1 MANTTGRRITLA
13 SALCIAH
20 WLLPSHAGAA
30 PTLLEFRGICD
41 ASAAVALD
49 ENRIIVGDDEL
60 PVLSI
65 YRLDTQER
73 LAALPLDRPGESDI
87 EAATVVADRIV
98 WLTSHGRNKAGTPQP
113 KRAQLFPSHRLTA
126 AGWTAVPQTPF
137 TGLFAAINARKD
149 KDAAFTPL
157 NDAIG
162 KVDQTVEELA
172 PKRKGFNIEGM
183 AATPDGKSVLVGLR
197 NPQRD
202 GEALLFPVENIAV
215 LLDTPGATA
224 QLGEIIALKL
234 GARGIRDIAWSEAHN
249 AYFIAAGQVDDETT
263 GPGFAIYKWRANNDK
278 RPAQLRDFTDPIQI
292 HDFDDVLAA
301 NRDFHPEAIVP
312 LLEQR
317 DGKLS
322 ASRRVLLISDD
333 GTRELP
339 GRDCGKHA
347 DPGQKSFRA
356 VIRTLD

>member
-1 MANTTGRRITLA
+1 MANTTGWRITLA

-49 ENRIIVGDDEL
+49 ENRIIVADDEV

-65 YRLDTQER
+65 YRLDTQEL
-73 LAALPLDRPGESDI
+73 LATLPLDRTEEADI
-87 EAATVVADRIV
+87 EAATIVADRIV
-98 WLTSHGRNKAGTPQP
+98 WLTSHGRNKNGKPRP
-113 KRAQLFPSHRLTA
+113 ERAQLFPSHRLSA
-126 AGWTAVPQTPF
+126 AGWTAVPQTSF
-137 TGLFAAINARKD
+137 TGLIAAINARKD
-149 KDAAFTPL
+149 AAFTPL
-157 NDAIG
+157 HDAIG
-162 KVDQTVEELA
+162 NLDLPVAKLA
-172 PKRKGFNIEGM
+172 PKREGFNIEGM
-183 AATPDGKSVLVGLR
+183 AATPDGKSILVGLR

-202 GEALLFPVENIAV
+202 GDALLFPVEDISA
-215 LLDTPGATA
+215 LLDTPGAEA
-224 QLGEIIALKL
+224 HLGEIIALKL
-234 GARGIRDIAWSEAHN
+234 GARGIRDIAWSEVHN
-249 AYFIAAGQVDDETT
+249 AYFIAAGQVDDETP
-263 GPGFAIYKWRANNDK
+263 GAGFAIYKWRANNDK
-278 RPAQLRDFTDPIQI
+278 RPAQLRDFTDPTQI

-317 DGKLS
+317 DGKLT

-333 GTRELP
+333 GTRKLP
-339 GRDCGKHA
+339 GRDCQRDA
-347 DPGQKSFRA
+347 DAGQKSFRA